1 LPIFA
6 LILYEY
12 LSRRKAEVKNG
23 DKKEL
28 ETDEKKSVSCISP
41 PY

>member
-1 LPIFA
+1 MLAF
-6 LILYEY
+6 ILYEY

-23 DKKEL
+23 DKKEQ
-28 ETDEKKSVSCISP
+28 TGEKKSVSCISP